1 MLNYSAKTRRP
12 NYANL
17 SSAIRYNSRYVLQS
31 GNAQLQPELSHNASV
46 MAVWKF
52 ITLAVNYARTDG
64 CIMVWSAPYGD
75 EGVVL
80 VQPRNIDTPYR
91 NLSAY
96 VNVTPTAGI
105 WTLNATLG
113 IQPQWLTI
121 NAPDPREA
129 SGIRVTRFNDKP
141 IGFVQM
147 NNSFTVK
154 GGWLFE
160 LGGMVMTPGYSQN
173 LNLQNWYV
181 DVTAAVQK
189 TLLKDGSL
197 VLRLEGADLLGM
209 AHYNVDSDFGSH
221 TICMDTQ
228 RVKLSIRYNFNT
240 AQSKYR
246 GTSAGSDSKNRM

>member
-1 MLNYSAKTRRP
+1 
-12 NYANL
+12 
-17 SSAIRYNSRYVLQS
+17 
-31 GNAQLQPELSHNASV
+31 
-46 MAVWKF
+46 
-52 ITLAVNYARTDG
+52 
-64 CIMVWSAPYGD
+64 
-75 EGVVL
+75 
-80 VQPRNIDTPYR
+80 
-91 NLSAY
+91 
-96 VNVTPTAGI
+96 
-105 WTLNATLG
+105 
-113 IQPQWLTI
+113 
-121 NAPDPREA
+121 
-129 SGIRVTRFNDKP
+129 
-141 IGFVQM
+141 M

-197 VLRLEGADLLGM
+197 LLRLEGADLLGM

-221 TICMDTQ
+221 TISQTNRMDTQ

-246 GTSAGSDSKNRM
+246 GTGAGSDSKNRM